1 MSQAQSS
8 SRKTWGFLAFTL
20 GCIVAISGA
29 AKLHP
34 NDRTMRTRGL
44 LVNVAK
50 KKVAKASGPSAQAAL
65 NSLVAARLD
74 NLSVVQVK
82 QLLQRTYSAMQ
93 QQTAKALKIKEPA
106 ATMGVLE
113 TRVMVAMVKKWVA
126 KPAPAGKAK
135 KQNIQRDVIAA
146 VVKTIGASPK
156 KAKQT
161 KKGSKAKTTSKPK
174 KPMLALQVPRAL
186 KEIVSVLRDK
196 TVSRLSPYI
205 VWYALQ
211 KQAAGKV
218 MAMAH
223 GVGSANVMTLARA
236 ALKDKGASQGVDEF
250 ASTLSKSLGKTL
262 KLKSKDYAV
271 VVPPV
276 ARKGWVKALEPKLTN
291 AMALQRAR
299 EVAHSVATL
308 VGGQYATH
316 LAKSLGTTMRLEWK
330 AVGTSAQAASAKTQ
344 TPPAKQDAKVKKA
357 PTSRAASQP
366 AATKKAALVRRPAP
380 RAAAPAP
387 ATYLHL
393 ALGGTKERIGGW
405 PDSLPVFLVGF
416 LLALF
421 GLFQWRSAVQAE
433 AAAQADKEGT
443 DSSNPFALLAKMQGP
458 LQQLQDDIGDLNEQQ
473 VCDRV
478 DVILNHYVLPFA
490 EVRRGVIDRLGM
502 ELGAEVLVII
512 AYGERMLNRVWSAAS
527 DGHLPEAT
535 SVLPDAV
542 DALAEAAG
550 KVKAAGALPSLDSTD
565 DSSSEETSTTDSDEG
580 DAADEDKKA

>member
-34 NDRTMRTRGL
+34 NDRTMRTRVL

-50 KKVAKASGPSAQAAL
+50 KKVAKASGPGAQTAL
-65 NSLVAARLD
+65 NSLLAARLD

-93 QQTAKALKIKEPA
+93 EHTAKSLNIKEPA

-113 TRVMVAMVKKWVA
+113 TRVVVAMVKKWVA

-156 KAKQT
+156 KAKPS
-161 KKGSKAKTTSKPK
+161 KSGSKTNKVSKPK
-174 KPMLALQVPRAL
+174 KPMLAVQVPRAL
-186 KEIVSVLRDK
+186 KEIVTVLRDK

-211 KQAAGKV
+211 KQTTGKV

-223 GVGSANVMTLARA
+223 RIGSANVMTLARA

-250 ASTLSKSLGKTL
+250 ASLLSKSLGKTL
-262 KLKSKDYAV
+262 KLKSKDHAV
-271 VVPPV
+271 SVPPAV
-276 ARKGWVKALEPKLTN
+276 RKGWVDALEPKLTN
-291 AMALQRAR
+291 AVALQRAR
-299 EVAHSVATL
+299 EVAFSVSTL
-308 VGGQYATH
+308 VGGQYAAH
-316 LAKSLGTTMRLEWK
+316 LAKSLGKTMRLEWRAVATSK
-330 AVGTSAQAASAKTQ
+330 ATPTPTQAPLAKR
-344 TPPAKQDAKVKKA
+344 DSKVPKA
-357 PTSRAASQP
+357 PSSRATSQP
-366 AATKKAALVRRPAP
+366 AATKKGAPVRRPAP
-380 RAAAPAP
+380 RAAVSAPP
-387 ATYLHL
+387 SYMHL

-458 LQQLQDDIGDLNEQQ
+458 LQQLQEDIGDLDEQQ

-478 DVILNHYVLPFA
+478 DTILNHYVLPFA

-550 KVKAAGALPSLDSTD
+550 KVKAAGALPSLDSTE
-565 DSSSEETSTTDSDEG
+565 DSSSKDASDSGNDEG
-580 DAADEDKKA
+580 DAADDGNKS